1 MPVGERAQRR
11 VRFRSVVSP
20 TVTSPYAASDF
31 FSPRKCDRCCLH
43 AHLHSFFRRVLTVVV
58 NFFFPRNIVN
68 LKTEKPTFIEKEREY
83 RFLAVFPES
92 LDEELSVNPAV
103 FSG

>member
-31 FSPRKCDRCCLH
+31 FSP
-43 AHLHSFFRRVLTVVV
+43 
-58 NFFFPRNIVN
+58 
-68 LKTEKPTFIEKEREY
+68 
-83 RFLAVFPES
+83 VFPES
-92 LDEELSVNPAV
+92 LDEELSVNPALNYD
-103 FSG
+103 